1 MQFSTTNIKKLIF
14 WSVAWIITLI
24 NFSAFIVS
32 RNLFWISH
40 PGQAWLAA
48 GVTENRTYLASEFE
62 RNLSCYQPLTCLRSG
77 GAFISQF
84 LIDATTLAAELVS
97 VDLNI
102 EQRTFII
109 LLVGLLWR
117 VFCIGVFLLTMTRI
131 FNSLKASVLLTNTL
145 MFVLSG
151 LPLWMLG
158 RFLVNLP
165 LGLSEATTLRANDAF
180 FWMSYQDLFFY
191 DYGFIALIP
200 LIIFMLSAYKNKTEI
215 PVSLLVISGFL
226 IATFYEAFV
235 PLIILSGVLF
245 IWKIKRQIK
254 WRLLWLVVGQAIWTI
269 ARAFSIRFSEP
280 SDPKSPYF
288 RDTSFRSVLSIF
300 GSKNT
305 HSTKDSLPSI
315 AIQLAIIIFVA
326 LVISLLG
333 AIISIIFNI
342 RTPIPRQKIIA
353 INSTTLATLMII
365 SGGYL
370 TPKLV
375 ELGRQSLGLTV
386 AMVIFGFFTTQNM
399 IEKFRV
405 KQQSHNLTTTE

>member
-333 AIISIIFNI
+333 AIISIILNI

>member
-1 MQFSTTNIKKLIF
+1 M
-14 WSVAWIITLI
+14 
-24 NFSAFIVS
+24 
-32 RNLFWISH
+32 
-40 PGQAWLAA
+40 
-48 GVTENRTYLASEFE
+48 
-62 RNLSCYQPLTCLRSG
+62 
-77 GAFISQF
+77 
-84 LIDATTLAAELVS
+84 
-97 VDLNI
+97 
-102 EQRTFII
+102 
-109 LLVGLLWR
+109 
-117 VFCIGVFLLTMTRI
+117 
-131 FNSLKASVLLTNTL
+131 
-145 MFVLSG
+145 
-151 LPLWMLG
+151 
-158 RFLVNLP
+158 
-165 LGLSEATTLRANDAF
+165 
-180 FWMSYQDLFFY
+180 
-191 DYGFIALIP
+191 
-200 LIIFMLSAYKNKTEI
+200 
-215 PVSLLVISGFL
+215 
-226 IATFYEAFV
+226 

-333 AIISIIFNI
+333 AIISIILNI